1 MAADATAAEVDSRV
15 AEILKKAHQTAR
27 KILEE
32 NEEEMHVIAAFL
44 LERETITGEEFMELL
59 NKTRRENGKA
69 TLPEQP
75 AAEEDN
81 AASEGGISSEEVD
94 LSVEQSI
101 ASQPSAIAE
110 QEEE

>member
-1 MAADATAAEVDSRV
+1 MAAEATAAEVDSRV

-81 AASEGGISSEEVD
+81 AASGGGISSEEAD
-94 LSVEQSI
+94 LPEEQSI
-101 ASQPSAIAE
+101 VPKPSGSTE
-110 QEEE
+110 